1 MKTLCII
8 LGSISLAL
16 GILGIFLPLL
26 PTTPFLLLTA
36 ALYFKGSPR
45 LYNWLLNHR
54 HFGPYIRN
62 FRENKAIPLR
72 AKVISLVLMW
82 GTMLYCIFFLIPLLW
97 VKILLGLID
106 SVKELLDLVQEAS
119 SDIARPTVAVLNDYP
134 LSGLKVDDGFSIT
147 TINAYLSLLEDIEPK
162 IDHIVTAM
170 NQVDLPMGLNSMI
183 ADYSVQIASMTGS
196 YDNLKLYK
204 G

>member
-72 AKVISLVLMW
+72 AKIVSVSLIWITILNCV
-82 GTMLYCIFFLIPLLW
+82 FFIAPYWWL
-97 VKILLGLID
+97 KILLLLIAAGT
-106 SVKELLDLVQEAS
+106 SYH
-119 SDIARPTVAVLNDYP
+119 I
-134 LSGLKVDDGFSIT
+134 LSFKTLK
-147 TINAYLSLLEDIEPK
+147 
-162 IDHIVTAM
+162 
-170 NQVDLPMGLNSMI
+170 
-183 ADYSVQIASMTGS
+183 
-196 YDNLKLYK
+196 
-204 G
+204 

>member
-45 LYNWLLNHR
+45 LYNWLLNH
-54 HFGPYIRN
+54 FGPYIRN

-97 VKILLGLID
+97 VKILLGLIAAG
-106 SVKELLDLVQEAS
+106 VTYH
-119 SDIARPTVAVLNDYP
+119 I
-134 LSGLKVDDGFSIT
+134 LSFKTLR
-147 TINAYLSLLEDIEPK
+147 
-162 IDHIVTAM
+162 
-170 NQVDLPMGLNSMI
+170 
-183 ADYSVQIASMTGS
+183 
-196 YDNLKLYK
+196 
-204 G
+204 